1 MAEKRMISKVISISE
16 KVNMLPDIFDM
27 LLFTWIIP
35 HTDDFGR
42 LAGSPAKV
50 KALVVPMLD
59 KSLREVDESIQRLHD
74 QGLILCYEVDGE
86 KVIQIINFE
95 KHQQGLHKRTR
106 SKFPDPPNNSDNDLY
121 FPGNSRN
128 FPTFPPEEKGR
139 ELNRTEKNGIEEE
152 GNGTGDSATLSPGSN
167 PHKDSILKLIQECK
181 VEKCDLFSLDII
193 YSFIGAV
200 KIEVIEAAI
209 KKSSNKHINYAINTL
224 KNWLSEG
231 KTTIEQINPPTKVAP
246 FKGKTDK
253 PHIPIVESTADAQ
266 PVSEEEMAE
275 LMKLVDQM
283 KDYKKKETERDKSA

>member
-1 MAEKRMISKVISISE
+1 MISKVISISE

-42 LAGSPAKV
+42 LAGSAAKV

-59 KSLREVDESIQRLHD
+59 KSLREVNESIQRLND
-74 QGLILCYEVDGE
+74 QGLILWYEAEGE

-106 SKFPDPPNNSDNDLY
+106 SKFPDPPNDSDNNFN
-121 FPGNSRN
+121 FPRNSGN

-139 ELNRTEKNGIEEE
+139 ELNRTEQNGIEEE
-152 GNGTGDSATLSPGSN
+152 GNRTGNADHLSHDSI
-167 PHKDSILKLIQECK
+167 KDSILNLIKECK
-181 VEKCDLFSLDII
+181 VEKCDLYSLDII

-200 KIEVIEAAI
+200 NIEVLEAAI

-231 KTTIEQINPPTKVAP
+231 KTTLDQINPPTKVSP

-253 PHIPIVESTADAQ
+253 PHIPIVESTSDAQ
-266 PVSEEEMAE
+266 PPSEEELAE
-275 LMKLVDQM
+275 LMKLAEQM
-283 KDYKKKETERDKSA
+283 KSSKKESA